1 MTLNEYKEKITDIR
15 TRGLQAANAGRIA
28 DAEALKAEA
37 ERITAE
43 FEADKAAAAEAAAMN
58 VATPAVPF
66 RAAACNLNMEDR
78 KMSNTMIDT
87 RSTQEYRNAF
97 LKTISGR
104 DLTDA
109 EKSAYQMVNAEVV
122 TTTGTIAGLLPTQI
136 QDEIWSVVTEQHSIL
151 ADIRTLRGTGVVME
165 VPVHKAVTAG
175 KAKKVTEGAANDAEN
190 NTFATVRLAG
200 NDYSKTV
207 CLSYAAANMAIDALE
222 SYLVREIGEQLS
234 DAMADDAIA
243 AIKGAIDAGNKLTA
257 TKAASYS
264 DITKLFGQLKRCAN
278 RTVYVT
284 SNTLFNVLANLTD
297 PAGHLV
303 YVPSANAEPNGNLLG
318 ARVHIDDGVGDG
330 VILVGD
336 PNRVVNNV
344 VTDVLIETDKD
355 IRSHT
360 YIYSGYARAE
370 AALVDSQ
377 SFAMLTVSAGA

>member
-78 KMSNTMIDT
+78 KPMSNMIDT
-87 RSTQEYRNAF
+87 RSTQDYRNAF

-104 DLTDA
+104 DLNDA
-109 EKSAYQMVNAEVV
+109 EKSAYQMVNADFVH
-122 TTTGTIAGLLPTQI
+122 TTGTIGGLLPTSI
-136 QDEIWSVVTEQHSIL
+136 QNEIWSVVTEQHSIL

-175 KAKKVTEGAANDAEN
+175 KAKKVAEGAANDAEN
-190 NTFATVRLAG
+190 NTFATIRLAG

-207 CLSYAAANMAIDALE
+207 NISYAAANMSIDALE
-222 SYLVREIGEQLS
+222 SYLVQEIGEQLS

-243 AIKGAIDAGNKLTA
+243 AIKGAIDAANKLTT
-257 TKAASYS
+257 TKAATYA
-264 DITKLFGQLKRCAN
+264 DITKLFGQLKRCTN
-278 RTVYVT
+278 RCVYVT
-284 SNTLFNVLANLTD
+284 QYTLYNVLANLTD
-297 PAGHLV
+297 ASGRLI
-303 YVPSANAEPNGNLLG
+303 YVPSANDAPNGTLLG
-318 ARVHIDDGVGDG
+318 ARVRIDDGIGDG

>member
-37 ERITAE
+37 ERITAA
-43 FEADKAAAAEAAAMN
+43 FEAEKAAAAEAAAMN
-58 VATPAVPF
+58 LATPATPF

-78 KMSNTMIDT
+78 KPMSNMIDT
-87 RSTQEYRNAF
+87 RSTQDYRNAF

-104 DLTDA
+104 DLNDA
-109 EKSAYQMVNAEVV
+109 EKSAYQMVNADFVH
-122 TTTGTIAGLLPTQI
+122 TTGTIGGLLPTSI
-136 QDEIWSVVTEQHSIL
+136 QNEIWSVVTEQHSIL
-151 ADIRTLRGTGVVME
+151 ADIHTLRGTGVVME

-175 KAKKVTEGAANDAEN
+175 KAKKVAEGAANDAEN
-190 NTFATVRLAG
+190 NTFATIRLAG

-207 CLSYAAANMAIDALE
+207 YLSYAAANMAIDALE

-234 DAMADDAIA
+234 DEMADDTIA
-243 AIKGAIDAGNKLTA
+243 AIKNTIDAGNKLT
-257 TKAASYS
+257 TKAATYA
-264 DITKLFGQLKRCAN
+264 DITRLFGQLKRCAN

-297 PAGHLV
+297 ASGHLV
-303 YVPSANAEPNGNLLG
+303 YVPSANSEPNGNLLG
-318 ARVHIDDGVGDG
+318 ARVRIDDGIGDG

-344 VTDVLIETDKD
+344 ITDVMIETDKD
-355 IRSHT
+355 IKTHT
-360 YIYSGYARAE
+360 YVYSGYARAE

>member
-78 KMSNTMIDT
+78 KPMSNMIDT
-87 RSTQEYRNAF
+87 RSTQDYRNAF

-104 DLTDA
+104 DLNDA
-109 EKSAYQMVNAEVV
+109 EKSAYQMVNADFVH
-122 TTTGTIAGLLPTQI
+122 TTGTIGGLLPTSI
-136 QDEIWSVVTEQHSIL
+136 QNEIWSVVTEQHSIL
-151 ADIRTLRGTGVVME
+151 ADIHTLRGTGVVME

-175 KAKKVTEGAANDAEN
+175 KAKRIAEGAANDAEA

-207 CLSYAAANMAIDALE
+207 YLSYAAANMAIDALE

-234 DAMADDAIA
+234 DEMADDTIA
-243 AIKGAIDAGNKLTA
+243 AIKNTIDAGNKLT
-257 TKAASYS
+257 TKAATYA
-264 DITKLFGQLKRCAN
+264 DITRIFGQLKRCAN

-297 PAGHLV
+297 ASGHLV

-318 ARVHIDDGVGDG
+318 ARVRIDDGIGDG

-355 IRSHT
+355 IKTHT
-360 YIYSGYARAE
+360 YVYSGYARAE

>member
-28 DAEALKAEA
+28 EAEALKAEA
-37 ERITAE
+37 EHITAE

-78 KMSNTMIDT
+78 KPMSNMIDT
-87 RSTQEYRNAF
+87 RSTQDYRNAF

-104 DLTDA
+104 DLNDA
-109 EKSAYQMVNAEVV
+109 EKAAYQMVNADFVH
-122 TTTGTIAGLLPTQI
+122 TTGTIGGLLPTSI

-151 ADIRTLRGTGVVME
+151 ADIHTLRGTGVVME

-175 KAKKVTEGAANDAEN
+175 KAKKVAEGAANDAEN
-190 NTFATVRLAG
+190 NTFATIRLAG

-207 CLSYAAANMAIDALE
+207 YLSYAAANMAIDALE

-234 DAMADDAIA
+234 DEMADDTIA
-243 AIKGAIDAGNKLTA
+243 AIKNTIDAGNKLT
-257 TKAASYS
+257 TKAATYA
-264 DITKLFGQLKRCAN
+264 DITRLFGQLKRCAN

-297 PAGHLV
+297 ASGHLV

-318 ARVHIDDGVGDG
+318 ARVRIDDGIGDG

-355 IRSHT
+355 IKTHT
-360 YIYSGYARAE
+360 YVYSGYARAE